1 MTFSDATYNRALEIL
16 RQVTALLDE
25 DVIAQHVDEP
35 IDEVLEKFGL
45 VDDWAWSHQGFHRTI
60 AEFVR
65 HLYEKAIPCMRE
77 LSLAQAHDESI
88 ALLEQGYRQMGGSG
102 YDHAVLDAADPSQS
116 GLRVVLAAIAE
127 GLKEHER
134 ETYLRWVLA
143 RHIDP
148 ADWHTKCAIAAILT
162 ERCREWVPP
171 ELCRLSPEQLADSI
185 PELLAIDLATGDHLE
200 TFPTDS
206 ACSR

>member
-1 MTFSDATYNRALEIL
+1 MTCSDATRDRAFEIL
-16 RQVTALLDE
+16 RRVTTLLDE
-25 DVIAQHVDEP
+25 DIITQRVDEP
-35 IDEVLEKFGL
+35 IDKILEGFGS
-45 VDDWAWSHQGFHRTI
+45 VDDWAWSLQGFHRTI

-77 LSLAQAHDESI
+77 LSLAQAHDEAI

-102 YDHAVLDAADPSQS
+102 YDNAVLDAADPSQS

-148 ADWHTKCAIAAILT
+148 ADWHTKCAIAGILI
-162 ERCREWVPP
+162 ERCREWMSP

-185 PELLAIDLATGDHLE
+185 PELLSIHLG
-200 TFPTDS
+200 TNDPSRFFPADS
-206 ACSR
+206 SDQR

>member
-1 MTFSDATYNRALEIL
+1 MTCFDATRDRALEIL
-16 RQVTALLDE
+16 RRVTALLDE
-25 DVIAQHVDEP
+25 DIIAQRVDEP

-65 HLYEKAIPCMRE
+65 HLYERAIPCRRK
-77 LSLAQAHDESI
+77 LSLAQAHDEAI

-116 GLRVVLAAIAE
+116 GLLVVLAAIAE

-134 ETYLRWVLA
+134 ETYLRWALA

-148 ADWHTKCAIAAILT
+148 ADWHAKCAIAGILI
-162 ERCREWVPP
+162 ERCRELMPP

-185 PELLAIDLATGDHLE
+185 PELLSIHLG
-200 TFPTDS
+200 TNDPSRSFPADS
-206 ACSR
+206 SDQR